1 MIAITFALQA
11 ESSDFVRRVGDRRS
25 RSRNSLTTIEGKVG
39 NHEIEIMHTGVG
51 EKICHARLPAFLQ
64 EARPQLLISAGFA
77 GAVGNDLA
85 AGDLILSRNFSDQRL
100 LTTSEGLLEG
110 RPVHVVKLLTTKT
123 VVDSSAAR
131 EEIGRASGAAAVD
144 METEIIA
151 AECAARGIPLLS
163 LRAISDTPARP
174 LPAPPDVLFDLQRQ
188 RTNFP
193 GLSIYVLR
201 HPMVVPRLI
210 GFARQVS
217 RARQNLTDALVA
229 ILCGGVF

>member
-1 MIAITFALQA
+1 MIAITFALPA

-25 RSRNSLTTIEGKVG
+25 RRRNSLTTIEGKVG

-100 LTTSEGLLEG
+100 LTTSRELLEG
-110 RPVHVVKLLTTKT
+110 RPAHVVKLFTTKA

-131 EEIGRASGAAAVD
+131 EEIARSSGAAAVD

-151 AECAARGIPLLS
+151 VECAARGIPLLS
-163 LRAISDTPARP
+163 LRAISDTPTWP

-193 GLSIYVLR
+193 GLAIYALR
-201 HPMVVPRLI
+201 HPVMVPRLI

-217 RARQNLTDALVA
+217 RARKNLADALIA
-229 ILCGGVF
+229 ILRGGVF

>member
-1 MIAITFALQA
+1 
-11 ESSDFVRRVGDRRS
+11 
-25 RSRNSLTTIEGKVG
+25 
-39 NHEIEIMHTGVG
+39 
-51 EKICHARLPAFLQ
+51 
-64 EARPQLLISAGFA
+64 
-77 GAVGNDLA
+77 
-85 AGDLILSRNFSDQRL
+85 
-100 LTTSEGLLEG
+100 
-110 RPVHVVKLLTTKT
+110 
-123 VVDSSAAR
+123 
-131 EEIGRASGAAAVD
+131 

-163 LRAISDTPARP
+163 LRTISDTPARP

-193 GLSIYVLR
+193 GLFIYVLR
-201 HPMVVPRLI
+201 HPMVAPRLI

>member
-1 MIAITFALQA
+1 MIAITFALPA

-25 RSRNSLTTIEGKVG
+25 RRRESLTTIEGKVG

-100 LTTSEGLLEG
+100 LTTSKGLLEG
-110 RPVHVVKLLTTKT
+110 RPAHVVKLFTTKA

-131 EEIGRASGAAAVD
+131 EEIARSSGAAAVD

-151 AECAARGIPLLS
+151 VECAARGIPLIS
-163 LRAISDTPARP
+163 LRAISDTPAQP
-174 LPAPPDVLFDLQRQ
+174 LPAPPDILFDVQRQ

-193 GLSIYVLR
+193 GLIAHIML
-201 HPMVVPRLI
+201 HPSALGRL
-210 GFARQVS
+210 GRFAGQVS
-217 RARQNLTDALVA
+217 RARQRLADAL
-229 ILCGGVF
+229 ITLLQGELS